1 MLFNTLKRIVKEE
14 TKKYLKETSSL
25 DRAIVLLK
33 RGGKIDQ
40 EKDSATKRI
49 RAAQTDTDTA
59 ITNLMDLV

>member
-1 MLFNTLKRIVKEE
+1 MLFNTLKRIAKEE

-40 EKDSATKRI
+40 EKRLSRKENTCC
-49 RAAQTDTDTA
+49 
-59 ITNLMDLV
+59 TNGH